1 MGSPGWSD
9 QQFRKPVLSSD
20 PILLP
25 MERNLS
31 LSLSDVFGEWF
42 MRSKADEYRLNAVNC
57 VTVAEGTSDVAMRA
71 GLLAM
76 AQAWRSL
83 ADQADRNSQA
93 DLVYET
99 PEPSRAVAQ
108 QQQQRQPKKEDE
120 RILIGRPRPPSP

>member
-1 MGSPGWSD
+1 
-9 QQFRKPVLSSD
+9 
-20 PILLP
+20 
-25 MERNLS
+25 
-31 LSLSDVFGEWF
+31 

-83 ADQADRNSQA
+83 ADQADRNSRA

-99 PEPSRAVAQ
+99 PAPSRAVVQ
-108 QQQQRQPKKEDE
+108 QQQQRQPEEK
-120 RILIGRPRPPSP
+120 